1 MIQFY
6 KAADQIFTHF
16 GGLSSSQILFTAEGK
31 VKIGMGLFYQLS
43 LTNSTTLYS
52 IRSLSKPS
60 PFDLNSTQRTFMRL
74 SQNQYTQEIDR
85 SLDVFKL
92 GVMMLECA
100 IGGL

>member
-52 IRSLSKPS
+52 IRSLSKPRYIIA
-60 PFDLNSTQRTFMRL
+60 NAVL
-74 SQNQYTQEIDR
+74 SI
-85 SLDVFKL
+85 
-92 GVMMLECA
+92 
-100 IGGL
+100 